1 MMNSMFVCASWDGKC
16 SGDTVWTSL
25 WCPQVYISIQRST
38 ILLTATGIPLMLIH
52 IFSKDILLLLDESSA
67 IASAAAVFV
76 YGLISQLFAYMLSIN
91 SQYKSSSKP
100 RALCYQVP
108 TFQQPPSVSTSYC
121 AGY

>member
-38 ILLTATGIPLMLIH
+38 ILLTATGIPLMLIY
-52 IFSKDILLLLDESSA
+52 IFSKDILLLLGESSA

-76 YGLISQLFAYMLSIN
+76 CKYTWTGFSLQAFSGLWEFL
-91 SQYKSSSKP
+91 KSSTASAFCSD
-100 RALCYQVP
+100 ALP
-108 TFQQPPSVSTSYC
+108 
-121 AGY
+121 